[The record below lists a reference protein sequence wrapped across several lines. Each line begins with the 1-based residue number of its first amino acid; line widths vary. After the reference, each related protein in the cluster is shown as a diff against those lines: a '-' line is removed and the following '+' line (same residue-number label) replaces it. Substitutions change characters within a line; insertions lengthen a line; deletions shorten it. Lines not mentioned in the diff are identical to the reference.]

1 MTGASG
7 QTEARRHIWREFR
20 EARGLK
26 HSMARE
32 AVVDA
37 FLDQDGHITL
47 ARLTALAQRR
57 VASVGFATVHRTM
70 RLLEQAGLAER
81 HDFTGAMA
89 CYEPT
94 GGSSHHDHMICTRCG
109 QILEFE
115 SEEIERLQERIAL
128 SLGFRVCMHRHEL
141 YGICR
146 DCRLDRPTGD
156 AVDSGRSPND
166 VS

>member
-1 MTGASG
+1 VTGDTGWG
-7 QTEARRHIWREFR
+7 QARRQIWRVFR

-26 HSMARE
+26 RSPARE

-37 FLDQDGHITL
+37 FLDNGGHITL
-47 ARLTALAQRR
+47 ARLTALAQHR
-57 VASVGFATVHRTM
+57 VSSVGFATVHRTM

-81 HDFTGAMA
+81 HDFTGALA

-94 GGSSHHDHMICTRCG
+94 GGRAHHDHMICTRCG
-109 QILEFE
+109 QIIEFE

-128 SLGFRVCMHRHEL
+128 GLGFRVCMHRHEL

-146 DCRLDRPTGD
+146 DCRLD
-156 AVDSGRSPND
+156 SPAEEATRR
-166 VS
+166 VPGEQS